1 MNKRQAKKWYKKI
14 HGCNPPKTASEK
26 WRQETQETVKLHD
39 FNPETLQMAVD
50 EMRKAFR
57 EAEETIQK
65 VAENFKKAFNEA
77 GKHLI
82 DMTDEASRRQIQNRE
97 HREQSG
103 SETDIHL
110 AETGSRCSRKHIQ
123 GKNL

>member
-1 MNKRQAKKWYKKI
+1 MNKRQAKKRYKKI

-26 WRQETQETVKLHD
+26 WRKGAVKSYNYD
-39 FNPETLQMAVD
+39 PEALQMAAD
-50 EMRKAFR
+50 GMRKAFN
-57 EAEETIQK
+57 EAGETIQRT
-65 VAENFKKAFNEA
+65 AESFKKAFNEA

-82 DMTDEASRRQIQNRE
+82 DMIDEASRRQMKNRE

-110 AETGSRCSRKHIQ
+110 AETGSR
-123 GKNL
+123 

>member
-1 MNKRQAKKWYKKI
+1 M
-14 HGCNPPKTASEK
+14 
-26 WRQETQETVKLHD
+26 KLHD

-57 EAEETIQK
+57 EVEETIQK

-82 DMTDEASRRQIQNRE
+82 DMTDEASRRQMQNRE

-110 AETGSRCSRKHIQ
+110 AEMGSRCSRKHIQ